1 MCRHETKRGGTV
13 PLLICFCSFLSQLV
27 VTPLLVRPLLV
38 WYSTR
43 TAVMWMELGC
53 NWCGKEREDGWVG
66 GEERRKGRGRREGR
80 ERRGWEGGM

>member
-1 MCRHETKRGGTV
+1 MCRHETNRGGTV

-53 NWCGKEREDGWVG
+53 NWCGKERGWVG
-66 GEERRKGRGRREGR
+66 GRGREKEGKGKKGGKGK
-80 ERRGWEGGM
+80 ERWEGGM